1 VLVFEVEL
9 EVLRN
14 RSREHDARY
23 GKGDL
28 DALHFTP
35 RPNRWAIYENVEGG
49 ECVEGMRMWRSLDIR
64 FL

>member
-1 VLVFEVEL
+1 VEL
-9 EVLRN
+9 EVLQN
-14 RSREHDARY
+14 RSRGHDARY
-23 GKGDL
+23 DKGDL
-28 DALHFTP
+28 GAVDALHFTP